1 MTIINPEGIP
11 LLAATAVKWVSTIA
25 SLSAPKLTEVNAAS
39 PASLDVSLML
49 LADSWE
55 VTQDVGKGAA
65 PRRLGQRSVL
75 ERFTTVT
82 GQTKDLQ
89 YVIDPQASVGSDGKK
104 ASEVLTEGL
113 NGYFVERPGLDILVP
128 WAVGQF
134 VRPLSVTL
142 GKQLMVTGGDENA
155 DYTVMQPW
163 QLRATIPGLVA
174 LVV

>member
-25 SLSAPKLTEVNAAS
+25 SLSAPKLTEVNASA
-39 PASLDVSLML
+39 PASLDISLML

-55 VTQDVGKGAA
+55 ITQDVGKGAA

-89 YVIDPQASVGSDGKK
+89 YAHDPQAATGSNGKK
-104 ASEVLTEGL
+104 ASETLTEGL
-113 NGYFVERPGLDILVP
+113 KGYFVERPGLDIAVP
-128 WAVGQF
+128 WAIGQF

-142 GKQLMVTGGDENA
+142 GKQILVTNGDENA
-155 DYTVMQPW
+155 DYTIMQPY
-163 QLRATIPGLVA
+163 QLRADVPNLVPLVA
-174 LVV
+174 